1 MNLKNYITVLAIP
14 LHTSPYLHSQIGAF
28 QARLLNPLHTNPT
41 TKRRSTS
48 SSDVNFTKVRGLDS
62 SIVIPPIRFHLTLG
76 VMALSPEFDVPP
88 QPSSPMTAPNSS
100 YPPESRATQ
109 SYSTAPQGLAS
120 SNSCTMQPVRT
131 VTTALALLQSLKP
144 QIDATLRDNDTTS
157 PAPMGDA
164 PPVIPTELEIIFDAL
179 DILRPTKPPQPPK
192 SPESNFTPTQVKIAR
207 STVLASTSSAS
218 PRVKDESSAS
228 KSTLTEPQA
237 DTTTLV
243 PPTMRSLEQ
252 SSPTQGNDIW
262 ADVLYLAPRLTP
274 PLRQIAGDY
283 PSPVSIPS
291 EYILMFVGIGLVHG
305 AFRQA
310 GYITDTR
317 LLKLHCTVLNTS
329 KRRPAGA
336 HRQPFCFSDILQT
349 DALKYLIPQTSPA
362 PSIDSA
368 TLAKSTTTSTAPSLF
383 TSESE
388 SACYPVSLGPDA
400 VVQVHGVELWTM
412 GSQAADGAY
421 VSCGGIKFGDVHET
435 RV

>member
-1 MNLKNYITVLAIP
+1 
-14 LHTSPYLHSQIGAF
+14 
-28 QARLLNPLHTNPT
+28 
-41 TKRRSTS
+41 
-48 SSDVNFTKVRGLDS
+48 
-62 SIVIPPIRFHLTLG
+62 
-76 VMALSPEFDVPP
+76 MALSPEFDVPP

-100 YPPESRATQ
+100 YPPESGATQ

-164 PPVIPTELEIIFDAL
+164 PPVIPTDLEIIFDAL

-317 LLKLHCTVLNTS
+317 LLKNI
-329 KRRPAGA
+329 PAA
-336 HRQPFCFSDILQT
+336 DFLRAD
-349 DALKYLIPQTSPA
+349 
-362 PSIDSA
+362 
-368 TLAKSTTTSTAPSLF
+368 F
-383 TSESE
+383 TS
-388 SACYPVSLGPDA
+388 VL
-400 VVQVHGVELWTM
+400 
-412 GSQAADGAY
+412 
-421 VSCGGIKFGDVHET
+421 
-435 RV
+435 RVAFSV

>member
-1 MNLKNYITVLAIP
+1 MNLKNYIAVLAIP

-100 YPPESRATQ
+100 YPPESGATQ

-164 PPVIPTELEIIFDAL
+164 PPVIPTDLEIIFDAL

-274 PLRQIAGDY
+274 PLRQIAG
-283 PSPVSIPS
+283 
-291 EYILMFVGIGLVHG
+291 LVHG

-317 LLKLHCTVLNTS
+317 LLKVRHSPISEHFLLFLIYPSFNCVCSSALLFFFHSSRSHHSFTFVLCVLS
-329 KRRPAGA
+329 
-336 HRQPFCFSDILQT
+336 QET
-349 DALKYLIPQTSPA
+349 DAGFFFK
-362 PSIDSA
+362 
-368 TLAKSTTTSTAPSLF
+368 
-383 TSESE
+383 
-388 SACYPVSLGPDA
+388 
-400 VVQVHGVELWTM
+400 
-412 GSQAADGAY
+412 GSFFPLLQRQDL
-421 VSCGGIKFGDVHET
+421 
-435 RV
+435 